1 MTIGAADAG
10 GMSPRHAQVVV
21 RFAQVV
27 SGAYLVLGICGLLI
41 TGFNHFSN
49 VTGVSF
55 LVFTI
60 NPLTNVIH
68 VCVGLIGIPM
78 ALSPRTARIFAL
90 ILGGLGLPF
99 AIAGFF
105 LDGTLDDFF
114 ARNPPLIWL
123 HLLTSVAALVVGLWP
138 VRAPAPALAHGEA
151 AAQPE
156 LELR

>member
-1 MTIGAADAG
+1 MTGNGARTG
-10 GMSPRHAQVVV
+10 GMSPRHARVVGT
-21 RFAQVV
+21 FAQVV

-41 TGFNHFSN
+41 TGFAHFSN

-55 LVFTI
+55 LIFTV

-68 VCVGLIGIPM
+68 VCVGLVGIPM
-78 ALSPRTARIFAL
+78 ALRPRTARIYAL
-90 ILGGLGLPF
+90 LVGGLGLPF

-138 VRAPAPALAHGEA
+138 VGAPAPAREPEPAP
-151 AAQPE
+151 QPE